1 MVEEHEEPRI
11 HTFGSKRREQMIHT
25 FGSRQHSKETDG
37 TFIEELFNSK
47 KADRTIV
54 VPLVLLIVGLV
65 LICLIF
71 FKWRTWRNLGHQTL
85 KEIKVTTTSTPAND
99 VKLESE
105 GEGSSLSA
113 HLTSPKMSPSLWI
126 LPRTR
131 PRKRPRTKRRKS
143 ETLKKSRKIWRTRKA
158 TSEP

>member
-1 MVEEHEEPRI
+1 MVEEHTEPRI
-11 HTFGSKRREQMIHT
+11 HTFGSKRREQMVHT

-37 TFIEELFNSK
+37 TFIEELFNSE
-47 KADRTIV
+47 KADRNIV

-71 FKWRTWRNLGHQTL
+71 FKWRTWRDLGHQTL
-85 KEIKVTTTSTPAND
+85 KEIKVTTSTTAND

-113 HLTSPKMSPSLWI
+113 HLTKDESISVDS
-126 LPRTR
+126 
-131 PRKRPRTKRRKS
+131 S
-143 ETLKKSRKIWRTRKA
+143 EDSTEKVATRKKA
-158 TSEP
+158 QITDAEEVKKDLEDPNTTNQ

>member
-1 MVEEHEEPRI
+1 MVEENEEPRI

-113 HLTSPKMSPSLWI
+113 HLTKDESISVDSSEDSTEKAATHKKAQIRDAEEVKEDLEDPKSNQ
-126 LPRTR
+126 
-131 PRKRPRTKRRKS
+131 
-143 ETLKKSRKIWRTRKA
+143 
-158 TSEP
+158 